1 MKDLVFKEWLVRKLV
16 DYYIGPYIIKKVV
29 STNIVKLKLPTTMR
43 IHPVINISW
52 VVRYQEL
59 VRKQKIKKLKL
70 IEINEKEK

>member
-1 MKDLVFKEWLVRKLV
+1 VRKLV